1 MARIKN
7 MQIQK
12 IRWSI
17 YSLPLASGFTTAH
30 SPMQHTR
37 EGVIVEIEAAEGLA
51 GVGEIAPLP
60 QFGGSTLLEC
70 LAALKIFGPALTELE
85 LPDALSHVYAALRRG
100 RIPAPTACGLEIALL
115 DALGQAR
122 QCSVSALLCDAS
134 VLSPRTTIA
143 VNAVIGAA
151 TIEQAIKQARE
162 AVADGFQ
169 CVKLKVGH
177 DPEQDVKLVDAVRA
191 SIGPV
196 VQLRLDANEGWTL
209 EQAVQV
215 LRTCEALDIQYVEQP
230 LPAGDLAGMRELRQR
245 VSVPLAVDEALCN
258 MASAQQVLEA
268 EAADVFIIKPQL
280 AGGLR
285 AGRELISLAQQSR
298 AQCVITGAM
307 EAGVGLAGVA
317 HLAAASPEVTMAC
330 GLATAGLFVD
340 DLTLENLPVQHGT
353 MSVPTGPGL
362 GVQLDRAALSRYIP
376 RMEGLYKS

>member
-1 MARIKN
+1 

-12 IRWSI
+12 IRWSV
-17 YSLPLASGFTTAH
+17 YSLPLAGGFTTAH
-30 SPMQHTR
+30 SAMQHTR
-37 EGVIVEIEAAEGLA
+37 EGVIVEIEAAENLI

-60 QFGGSTLLEC
+60 QFGGSTILEC
-70 LAALKIFGPALTELE
+70 LAALKAFGPALTGLE

-100 RIPAPTACGLEIALL
+100 HIPAPTACGLEVALL

-122 QCSVSALLCDAS
+122 QCSVSMLLCDISAP
-134 VLSPRTTIA
+134 LPRTTIA

-151 TIEQAIKQARE
+151 TLEQAIKQARQ
-162 AVADGFQ
+162 AIDAGFQ

-177 DPEQDVKLVDAVRA
+177 GPKQDVELVDAVRT
-191 SIGPV
+191 SIGSA

-215 LRTCEALDIQYVEQP
+215 LRVCEALDIQYVEQP

-245 VSVPLAVDEALCN
+245 VSVPLAVDEALRN

-285 AGRELISLAQQSR
+285 AGQELISLAQQSR
-298 AQCVITGAM
+298 IQCVITSAM
-307 EAGVGLAGVA
+307 ETGIGLAGAA
-317 HLAAASPEVTMAC
+317 HLAAASPAITTTSMAC

-340 DLTLENLPVQHGT
+340 DLILENLPVQHGV
-353 MSVPTGPGL
+353 MSVPPGPGL
-362 GVQLDRAALSRYIP
+362 GVQLDHAALSAY
-376 RMEGLYKS
+376 GAS